1 MVSKKRV
8 KSLNEATGNQ
18 NYMEEAFLNS
28 RHKICRQTPLPKDAT
43 TAKNLY
49 RLNGR
54 RQIFERFIEGYH
66 ANKPD

>member
-18 NYMEEAFLNS
+18 NYTEEVFLNS
-28 RHKICRQTPLPKDAT
+28 RHRICRQTPLPKDAT
-43 TAKNLY
+43 IAKNLY

-54 RQIFERFIEGYH
+54 RQIFERFIEGCH